1 MMKASRNI
9 MKKWCS
15 MAILIAVAV
24 AFFVCGTASAT
35 DIYVGPG
42 ETYTTIQSAVT
53 AVTAGD
59 TIIVRDGTYTGKV
72 DLGKQLTIRSE
83 NGSANCIVTADLTS
97 GYVFE
102 VTGDYVN
109 ISGFNVTGATKSG
122 NAGIYLSGR
131 QHCNISNNNVSNNE
145 YGIYLSSS
153 SKNTIYNNYFN
164 NTNNAYDDSYNTWNI
179 TPTAGT
185 NIIGGPWIGGNYW
198 SDYTGTDS
206 DGDGLG
212 DSQYPITCGRS
223 VDRYPLMSPDD
234 NTATETI
241 SIGSKLTATKEFSGE
256 VVQLTGVQTNNIIW
270 NASNFGGFCYNLND
284 EECIGTETLTILAG
298 TLEGPDTDRIIEDE
312 IVDYSLEY
320 ATTPIWHEYELYKNL
335 GLTVKRNRYAS
346 DSGYWTEFWM
356 GERYIAIN
364 GNASKLARPL
374 VEFNSTDTKTL
385 RVGEV
390 WDLGGGFTLSAVEID
405 VDGDK
410 VWFTLSKNGEEIDS
424 TVVGTGDSDLQTRV
438 YTLTEDVAGESDI
451 PIFSCYVCGV
461 FAGTDSNIV
470 QVKYVFLMDNDI
482 LQITTGEYYDNMEV
496 VSATSS
502 SVTLGNRNDLYLNQS
517 PSTCQ
522 IMGNLSFKTLYNTSA
537 IEFYPYLI
545 KDELPVLSGGGGFIS
560 DCCGNNSW
568 DLFENYTIGLIQV
581 DLIGKKAWFVLCK
594 DGVVVDEKIL
604 TEEYKAPVDSDCRY
618 SYVKNGIEIINATL
632 KEAFLGCNTDMVE
645 LGEVYQRSEVDGSI
659 LINNEFHVFPPVTEP
674 SGISWNL
681 SDDYM
686 FTVSDIGYY
695 TEEVWLQ
702 LSKNGI
708 VVKEKILD
716 GDNASTFTYT
726 SGIGG
731 INCVVDSIFHGYEAN
746 VVKIVNVNQYS
757 DVNGTALIADGAHF
771 FKSADPD
778 GMPLE
783 LTDGYVLTIKD
794 INNHNRCW
802 HQVDD
807 KVWLELSKDGSVLK
821 EDILKPNDLFTY
833 TNGLESFSCVIEA
846 VFNGCLA
853 DVVKL
858 KNINQYSSAGVQLI
872 DNGSKMYATADP
884 IGDIWEL
891 WEGYS
896 FAPKDLGLC
905 GDNVWLSLL
914 KDGVLVKDMIISE
927 DEWFRYYNSTG
938 ALVFSTYVET
948 VFTGINTNLVKVG
961 YTTQYSEIDGRL
973 FIEPDP
979 ESWQLQEGYYLTAQ
993 EIYNN
998 NSVWL
1003 QLSKNN
1009 KLVDEGLFNDSFN
1022 LQNGTAGHTVV
1033 SGTINGHDNWNVQL
1047 FSITQYHE
1055 ANGTVLTTWPSMN
1068 LDKSQSYDNTKLI
1081 ETPTSIHK
1089 TITVNDSGSADYTS
1103 IQAAIIASNPK
1114 DTIIVYNGT
1123 YHENI
1128 IIDKQLAL
1136 IGIDMP
1142 VVDGGREDSTIEVT
1156 ADDCTI
1162 DGFRVV
1168 RGNPYGIYLYGS
1180 ASSTLQNNEMVGNKY
1195 NLGIYAWSLDGYTHD
1210 INTSNTVNGKPVYY
1224 WVDRQDEQ
1232 IPSSAGFV
1240 GVVNST
1246 NITVRDMVLTNNDH
1260 GILVAYTNDS
1270 RVENITADS
1279 NYYGIYLYSS
1289 SNNNL
1294 TGNTA
1299 NSNTDYGIYLSSSN
1313 SNLIYNNYFNNTP
1326 NAYDNGKNRW
1336 NITKTKGTNII
1347 GGTWLGGNHWSDYA
1361 GVDEDGDGLGDTL
1374 TPYNIGITNGGD
1386 YHPLVALPLT
1396 PGEDT
1401 NGNGVISSGGGSS
1414 SGGVGASG
1422 EARENILI
1430 TEREREYVYNGVEV
1444 CYSYDLEGNIIK
1456 YINFKG
1462 LINAGRIGAKVEI
1475 LNNTSTLVDTTPPNK
1490 VYKNLNIFIGNSGWA
1505 TSSNIANATISFTVE
1520 KSWITNEKID
1530 KSSIKMYRYSSGKWN
1545 ELSTSYVTED
1555 ADCLYFKSETPG
1567 FSPFVIAGEQV
1578 SAGETD
1584 TDGDSGVTSPA
1595 DGGKD
1600 TTDQTS
1606 FDEKTGLPGFCI
1618 LTSLLVILMAVWMLR
1633 KK

>member
-9 MKKWCS
+9 MKKWCN
-15 MAILIAVAV
+15 MAILIAVVV

-153 SKNTIYNNYFN
+153 SNNTIYNNYFN

-179 TPTAGT
+179 TPTTGT

-206 DGDGLG
+206 DGYGLG

-335 GLTVKRNRYAS
+335 GLTVERNYYES
-346 DSGYWTEFWM
+346 DSGYWTAFWM

-364 GNASKLARPL
+364 DNASKLARLL

-385 RVGEV
+385 RVGEL

-405 VDGDK
+405 GDGDE
-410 VWFTLSKNGEEIDS
+410 VWFTLSKNGEEIGS

-438 YTLTEDVAGESDI
+438 CTLSEDVAGESDI

-496 VSATSS
+496 VFATSS
-502 SVTLGNRNDLYLNQS
+502 SVTLGNRKDLYLNQS

-522 IMGNLSFKTLYNTSA
+522 IMGNLSFKTIYNASA

-545 KDELPVLSGGGGFIS
+545 KDELSVLSGGGGFIS
-560 DCCGNNSW
+560 NCCGNNSW

-594 DGVVVDEKIL
+594 DGVVVDERIL

-632 KEAFLGCNTDMVE
+632 KEAFHGCNTDMVE

-659 LINNEFHVFPPVTEP
+659 LINNEFHVFLPATEP

-686 FTVSDIGYY
+686 FTVSDIGCYN
-695 TEEVWLQ
+695 EEVWLQ
-702 LSKNGI
+702 LSKNGMI
-708 VVKEKILD
+708 LKENILNE
-716 GDNASTFTYT
+716 DNVSTFTYT

-731 INCVVDSIFHGYEAN
+731 INCVLDSIFRGRDAN

-794 INNHNRCW
+794 IGYHNRYW
-802 HQVDD
+802 HHVDD
-807 KVWLELSKDGSVLK
+807 KVWLELSKNGSVLE
-821 EDILKPNDLFTY
+821 EDILKSNDLFAY
-833 TNGLESFSCVIEA
+833 TNDLESFSCVIEA

-872 DNGSKMYATADP
+872 DNESKIYASEDP

-896 FAPKDLGLC
+896 FAPKDISLC
-905 GDNVWLSLL
+905 GRKVWLSLL
-914 KDGVLVKDMIISE
+914 KDGVLVKDAIISE
-927 DEWFRYYNSTG
+927 DEWFKYYNSTG
-938 ALVFSTYVET
+938 AMVFGTYVET
-948 VFTGINTNLVKVG
+948 VFAGMSIHLVKVG

-973 FIEPDP
+973 FIELDP

-993 EIYNN
+993 EIYRN

-1180 ASSTLQNNEMVGNKY
+1180 ASSALQNNEMVGN
-1195 NLGIYAWSLDGYTHD
+1195 N
-1210 INTSNTVNGKPVYY
+1210 
-1224 WVDRQDEQ
+1224 
-1232 IPSSAGFV
+1232 
-1240 GVVNST
+1240 
-1246 NITVRDMVLTNNDH
+1246 
-1260 GILVAYTNDS
+1260 
-1270 RVENITADS
+1270 
-1279 NYYGIYLYSS
+1279 YGIYLYSS

-1313 SNLIYNNYFNNTP
+1313 SNLIYNNHFNNTQ

-1347 GGTWLGGNHWSDYA
+1347 GGTWLGGNHWSDYT
-1361 GVDEDGDGLGDTL
+1361 GVDEDGDRDRLGDTL

-1430 TEREREYVYNGVEV
+1430 TEREREYVYKGVEV
-1444 CYSYDLEGNIIK
+1444 CYSYDLEGNMVQ

-1462 LINAGRIGAKVEI
+1462 LTNAGRIGARVEI
-1475 LNNTSTLVDTTPPNK
+1475 LSNTSTLVDTTPPNK
-1490 VYKNLNIFIGNSGWA
+1490 VYKNLNIFIGNSGWG

-1578 SAGETD
+1578 SAGEND

-1633 KK
+1633 EK

>member
-1 MMKASRNI
+1 
-9 MKKWCS
+9 
-15 MAILIAVAV
+15 
-24 AFFVCGTASAT
+24 
-35 DIYVGPG
+35 
-42 ETYTTIQSAVT
+42 
-53 AVTAGD
+53 
-59 TIIVRDGTYTGKV
+59 
-72 DLGKQLTIRSE
+72 
-83 NGSANCIVTADLTS
+83 
-97 GYVFE
+97 
-102 VTGDYVN
+102 
-109 ISGFNVTGATKSG
+109 
-122 NAGIYLSGR
+122 
-131 QHCNISNNNVSNNE
+131 
-145 YGIYLSSS
+145 
-153 SKNTIYNNYFN
+153 
-164 NTNNAYDDSYNTWNI
+164 
-179 TPTAGT
+179 
-185 NIIGGPWIGGNYW
+185 
-198 SDYTGTDS
+198 
-206 DGDGLG
+206 
-212 DSQYPITCGRS
+212 
-223 VDRYPLMSPDD
+223 
-234 NTATETI
+234 
-241 SIGSKLTATKEFSGE
+241 
-256 VVQLTGVQTNNIIW
+256 
-270 NASNFGGFCYNLND
+270 
-284 EECIGTETLTILAG
+284 
-298 TLEGPDTDRIIEDE
+298 
-312 IVDYSLEY
+312 
-320 ATTPIWHEYELYKNL
+320 
-335 GLTVKRNRYAS
+335 
-346 DSGYWTEFWM
+346 
-356 GERYIAIN
+356 
-364 GNASKLARPL
+364 
-374 VEFNSTDTKTL
+374 
-385 RVGEV
+385 
-390 WDLGGGFTLSAVEID
+390 
-405 VDGDK
+405 
-410 VWFTLSKNGEEIDS
+410 
-424 TVVGTGDSDLQTRV
+424 
-438 YTLTEDVAGESDI
+438 
-451 PIFSCYVCGV
+451 
-461 FAGTDSNIV
+461 
-470 QVKYVFLMDNDI
+470 
-482 LQITTGEYYDNMEV
+482 
-496 VSATSS
+496 
-502 SVTLGNRNDLYLNQS
+502 
-517 PSTCQ
+517 
-522 IMGNLSFKTLYNTSA
+522 
-537 IEFYPYLI
+537 
-545 KDELPVLSGGGGFIS
+545 
-560 DCCGNNSW
+560 
-568 DLFENYTIGLIQV
+568 
-581 DLIGKKAWFVLCK
+581 
-594 DGVVVDEKIL
+594 
-604 TEEYKAPVDSDCRY
+604 
-618 SYVKNGIEIINATL
+618 
-632 KEAFLGCNTDMVE
+632 
-645 LGEVYQRSEVDGSI
+645 
-659 LINNEFHVFPPVTEP
+659 
-674 SGISWNL
+674 
-681 SDDYM
+681 M
-686 FTVSDIGYY
+686 FTVSDIGCYN
-695 TEEVWLQ
+695 EEVWLQ
-702 LSKNGI
+702 LSKNGMI
-708 VVKEKILD
+708 LKENILNE
-716 GDNASTFTYT
+716 DNVSTFTYT

-731 INCVVDSIFHGYEAN
+731 INCVVDSIFRGRDAN
-746 VVKIVNVNQYS
+746 VVTIVNVNQYS

-794 INNHNRCW
+794 IGYHNRYW
-802 HQVDD
+802 HNIDD
-807 KVWLELSKDGSVLK
+807 KVWLELSKDGSVLE
-821 EDILKPNDLFTY
+821 EDILKSNDIFTY
-833 TNGLESFSCVIEA
+833 TNDLESFSCVIEA

-872 DNGSKMYATADP
+872 DNESKIYASEDP
-884 IGDIWEL
+884 IGEIWEL

-896 FAPKDLGLC
+896 FAPKDISLC
-905 GDNVWLSLL
+905 GCKVWLSLL
-914 KDGVLVKDMIISE
+914 KDGVLVKDAIISE
-927 DEWFRYYNSTG
+927 DEWFKYYNSTG
-938 ALVFSTYVET
+938 AMVFGTYVET
-948 VFTGINTNLVKVG
+948 VFAGISIHLVKVG

-993 EIYNN
+993 EIYCN

-1022 LQNGTAGHTVV
+1022 LQNDTAGHTVV

-1081 ETPTSIHK
+1081 ETPTSIHN

-1180 ASSTLQNNEMVGNKY
+1180 ASSTLQNNEMVGN
-1195 NLGIYAWSLDGYTHD
+1195 N
-1210 INTSNTVNGKPVYY
+1210 
-1224 WVDRQDEQ
+1224 
-1232 IPSSAGFV
+1232 
-1240 GVVNST
+1240 
-1246 NITVRDMVLTNNDH
+1246 
-1260 GILVAYTNDS
+1260 
-1270 RVENITADS
+1270 
-1279 NYYGIYLYSS
+1279 YGIYLYSS

-1347 GGTWLGGNHWSDYA
+1347 GGTWLGGNHWSDYT
-1361 GVDEDGDGLGDTL
+1361 GVDEDGDGDRLGDTL

-1401 NGNGVISSGGGSS
+1401 NGNGVISSGGSSS

-1430 TEREREYVYNGVEV
+1430 TEREREYVYKGVEV
-1444 CYSYDLEGNIIK
+1444 CYSYDLEGNMVQ

-1462 LINAGRIGAKVEI
+1462 LTNAGRIGARVEI
-1475 LNNTSTLVDTTPPNK
+1475 LSNTSTLVDTTPPNK
-1490 VYKNLNIFIGNSGWA
+1490 VYKNLNIFIGNSGWG

-1545 ELSTSYVTED
+1545 ELSTSYVNED

-1633 KK
+1633 EK